1 MRMLVCPFK
10 RKQAYYFQ
18 KKKQKTKIRLHWF
31 IEYNSRSSEMH
42 MHYFSL
48 EVNRLN
54 LNIHNHKSCTYWTVP
69 SGNSIWT
76 QFPACTT
83 GWLTWTWGT
92 VPFVF
97 LEDTDSGTTVVT
109 QLVQVGKRETCN
121 LRLNGWGGRS
131 FSSWLL
137 QLVYLLKQLFKH
149 STSRGGIRNS
159 VAMSWCLTC
168 FVVGALPFWFFVLS
182 LSPIANLK
190 VDFMLCTSL
199 LKDFTVW

>member
-1 MRMLVCPFK
+1 MITNVAHTGLWHLAIWSEP
-10 RKQAYYFQ
+10 
-18 KKKQKTKIRLHWF
+18 
-31 IEYNSRSSEMH
+31 NSQPVPLAGWH
-42 MHYFSL
+42 AL
-48 EVNRLN
+48 EAL
-54 LNIHNHKSCTYWTVP
+54 S
-69 SGNSIWT
+69 
-76 QFPACTT
+76 
-83 GWLTWTWGT
+83 
-92 VPFVF
+92 PFVF

-109 QLVQVGKRETCN
+109 QLVQVGKRKTFN

-159 VAMSWCLTC
+159 VAMSLCLTC